1 LKKYHFIEK
10 FEVNELIKLDNNVSL
25 IYRNYLKPKDIKTIL
40 RIKNYCRKK
49 SIKFFLSN
57 EIKLAFKLNTD
68 GVYLP
73 SFNKSLKVNLY
84 NTKSKFKLIGSA
96 HNLEEIRCKEKQNVD
111 ELFISSLFKN
121 KETYLGLH
129 RFKILSKSTKIPI
142 IALGGINQNNL
153 NKLNL
158 LQIKGFAAINFF
170 KGKKKGPQK
179 RGPSNF

>member
-1 LKKYHFIEK
+1 MKKYHFIEK

-25 IYRNYLKPKDIKTIL
+25 IYRNYSKPKDIKTIL
-40 RIKNYCRKK
+40 KIKNYCRRT

-57 EIKLAFKLNTD
+57 EIRLALKLNID

-84 NTKSKFKLIGSA
+84 GKKKKFQLIGSA
-96 HNLEEIRCKEKQNVD
+96 HNLNEIRCKEKQNVD
-111 ELFISSLFKN
+111 ALFISSLFK
-121 KETYLGLH
+121 KKKTYLGLN

-153 NKLNL
+153 NKLNML
-158 LQIKGFAAINFF
+158 NIKGFAAINFF
-170 KGKKKGPQK
+170 K
-179 RGPSNF
+179 SNK